1 MQVLKTKTVQFFNKM
16 LSIAV
21 HGEMTLLKYHYE
33 NGPGL
38 PNSFNLWVLLGLS
51 NWLGDFLGF

>member
-1 MQVLKTKTVQFFNKM
+1 M
-16 LSIAV
+16 LTIAI
-21 HGEMTLLKYHYE
+21 HGGMTLLKYHYE

-51 NWLGDFLGF
+51 NRLGVLLGF